1 MEISST
7 GGAGP
12 DGPSAAQLQAMQ
24 LMNPPDNEVP
34 VVLPVT
40 AVLGRTAEVAV
51 AVVGLR
57 VFSTGIQLDLMVR
70 VRTEP
75 GGALRYRLHELVGGF
90 VPAEDT
96 AGQRLL
102 LGLEYADGRTA
113 TNLTGPAWWPAE
125 GAEPDPE
132 HPTLMP
138 VGGGGGDRSID
149 QGYWLT
155 PVPPPGPLT
164 FICAWSAF
172 GIAETRTVIDL
183 SGLAAAASAVQEL
196 WPWQPPDDQPREP
209 VPPELP
215 AGSWFA
221 EAARTPRHGPG
232 WGPTLRLAGSG
243 TRGGRPPTWA
253 PSFRPESR
261 CSTAQ
266 CSSTAQSST
275 AGLIGS
281 TWRSRSG
288 SSLATAPTLGP
299 IGRSSSPATSSSDG
313 GVEQWL
319 GIDLRVQPGVPFA
332 GRQDQRHPVVDLPH
346 RPDRVAGDDRHRDQR
361 IAVGERQYS
370 QSPANAI
377 TDPSAGVM

>member
-1 MEISST
+1 M
-7 GGAGP
+7 
-12 DGPSAAQLQAMQ
+12 
-24 LMNPPDNEVP
+24 
-34 VVLPVT
+34 
-40 AVLGRTAEVAV
+40 
-51 AVVGLR
+51 VGLR

-75 GGALRYRLHELVGGF
+75 AGALRYRLHELVGGF

-149 QGYWLT
+149 QSYWLT
-155 PVPPPGPLT
+155 PLPPPGPLT

-172 GIAETRTVIDL
+172 GIAESRTVIDL

-209 VPPELP
+209 VRPDLP

-221 EAARTPRHGPG
+221 EAERTPPPRTGIGPDA
-232 WGPTLRLAGSG
+232 PAGG
-243 TRGGRPPTWA
+243 
-253 PSFRPESR
+253 
-261 CSTAQ
+261 
-266 CSSTAQSST
+266 
-275 AGLIGS
+275 
-281 TWRSRSG
+281 
-288 SSLATAPTLGP
+288 
-299 IGRSSSPATSSSDG
+299 
-313 GVEQWL
+313 
-319 GIDLRVQPGVPFA
+319 
-332 GRQDQRHPVVDLPH
+332 
-346 RPDRVAGDDRHRDQR
+346 
-361 IAVGERQYS
+361 
-370 QSPANAI
+370 
-377 TDPSAGVM
+377 